1 MWQTWHVSPK
11 ADAQF
16 AASIHELVVSTSRNV
31 ILVIGGA
38 YLLWQSAATASYPE
52 TFDWKLAPVALTAVL
67 TCALAL
73 RLLTQ
78 RFVLAQVVWQAG
90 LAATITLS
98 LCIFRQPMVGLFY
111 ALLPLMAVVTVGWPA
126 GLIVEGMIV
135 ALVWWLGRAALM
147 PPLSTSYSLG
157 AIVGGLLAGLLGWA
171 ATSALF
177 TVTRWSLYSF
187 EQARRKVDEAEQQ
200 RVDLKQA
207 QQDLVLANQEL
218 TRLSDRLQ
226 AMYQVAEEARQVKE
240 AFAANVSHEL
250 RTPLN
255 MIIGFSEMITQS
267 PQVYGGELPATLL
280 ADIAAIQRNSQHLAK
295 LVDDV
300 LDLSQIEAGRMAL
313 SKEWASVHEMVET
326 AALTTR
332 ALFDSKGLYLH
343 VDVPLDLP
351 TLFCDSTRV
360 RQVVINLLSNAGRFT
375 EKGGVQIHAWQ
386 DQESI
391 VVSIADTGPGIAAGD
406 QKRLFEPFQQLD
418 NSIRRRHGGSGLG
431 LSISR
436 RFVEMHGGKMW
447 LESEVGVG
455 TTIYFSLPLE
465 APPAAELV
473 EGQDNVKRWFN
484 PYDEYEYRAR
494 TRRSRA
500 PTPELVPH
508 FVVLERGRTLQ
519 QMFSRYMDGVTITPV
534 QDADEARQAL
544 ERSPA
549 RALVV
554 NAPLL
559 EGTPVP
565 GQLANMPHGT
575 PTVTCWV
582 PGADE
587 AAQSLGVVRYLVKPV
602 SSHSLLQTLEELGQE
617 PKTILLVDDE
627 PEALQLFAR
636 VLSLSQRKY
645 RILQA
650 TNGQRALGLLRERQP
665 DVLLLDLIMPGM
677 DGFQVLQQKS
687 HDPSIRDIPV
697 IIISSRDPRNE
708 PIVSDSLTVTRGGG
722 FSARDLLECIQAV
735 SGTLTPR
742 SRTDDPV
749 SPGTLGG

>member
-1 MWQTWHVSPK
+1 MWQTWRVSPK
-11 ADAQF
+11 TDPQF
-16 AASIHELVVSTSRNV
+16 VASIHELVVSTSRNV
-31 ILVIGGA
+31 ILVVGGA

-52 TFDWKLAPVALTAVL
+52 TFNWKMAPVALTAML

-78 RFVLAQVVWQAG
+78 RFLAAQVVWQAG

-98 LCIFRQPMVGLFY
+98 LLVFRQPMIGLFY

-126 GLIVEGMIV
+126 GLIVEAIV
-135 ALVWWLGRAALM
+135 IALIGWLGRIGWM
-147 PPLSTSYSLG
+147 PPLLTSYSLG
-157 AIVGGLLAGLLGWA
+157 AIVGGLLSGLVGWA
-171 ATSALF
+171 ATNALF
-177 TVTRWSLYSF
+177 TVTEWSLYSF
-187 EQARRKVDEAEQQ
+187 EHARAKIDEAQEQ

-207 QQDLVLANQEL
+207 QEDLVLANQEL
-218 TRLSDRLQ
+218 SRLSDRLQ
-226 AMYQVAEEARQVKE
+226 AMYQVAEEARQAKE
-240 AFAANVSHEL
+240 AFVANVSHEL

-267 PQVYGGELPATLL
+267 PQVYGGQLPATLL
-280 ADIAAIQRNSQHLAK
+280 ADIAAIQRNSQHLSK

-313 SKEWASVHEMVET
+313 SKEWASVREIVDT
-326 AALTTR
+326 AALTTH
-332 ALFDSKGLYLH
+332 ALFDSKGLYLK

-351 TLFCDSTRV
+351 TLFCDSTRI

-375 EKGGVQIHAWQ
+375 ERGGVQIRAWQ
-386 DQESI
+386 EQDDIAIS
-391 VVSIADTGPGIAAGD
+391 VADTGPGIAAED

-418 NSIRRRHGGSGLG
+418 SSIRRRHGGSGLG

-447 LESEVGVG
+447 LESAVGAG

-473 EGQDNVKRWFN
+473 KDEDSVRRWFN

-494 TRRSRA
+494 SRRSRA
-500 PTPELVPH
+500 PIPELVPH
-508 FVVLERGRTLQ
+508 FVILERGRTLQ
-519 QMFSRYMDGVTITPV
+519 QMFSRYMDDVTITPV
-534 QDADEARQAL
+534 QDAEEARRAL

-554 NAPLL
+554 NAPVLKD
-559 EGTPVP
+559 TPVP
-565 GQLANMPHGT
+565 SQLANMPHGT

-587 AAQSLGVVRYLVKPV
+587 AAQSLGVMRYLVKPV
-602 SSHSLLQTLEELGQE
+602 SSQSLLQTLETLGQE
-617 PKTILLVDDE
+617 VKTVLLVDDE

-636 VLSLSQRKY
+636 VLSSSPREY

-650 TNGQRALGLLRERQP
+650 TNGRRALGLLRERQP
-665 DVLLLDLIMPGM
+665 DVLLLDLIMPGL

-687 HDPSIRDIPV
+687 QDPSTCDIPV
-697 IIISSRDPRNE
+697 VIISSRDPVNE

-735 SGTLTPR
+735 SGVLMPR
-742 SRTDDPV
+742 PRTDDRAP
-749 SPGTLGG
+749 PGTPGG